1 MRQCRPSSQHETRE
15 GPLRNPAVLCVA
27 VVSVVSL
34 AACRDQAASPR
45 RSSDGQPKILATVN
59 GVPITEG
66 DVGQRA
72 RAGVSGEVA
81 GHAASSQ
88 NVLQTVVREELILQ
102 RSLQLGLDRDEAYRR
117 KLDDLEAQ
125 LRTFRR
131 QEMAARFRKHVQERA
146 AVTDAE
152 AREYYE
158 KNVMVIGTRF
168 HVLQIFYKGKLAEIT
183 RDREEIARGTPFEE
197 VASRRFAGLQA
208 NGKAPWDL
216 GELRWSQLPSAWRG
230 VVDHMEPGQVSEI
243 IKGEGDRLW
252 VIKLVNRALDP
263 AVSYEGERERIVELL
278 RQQKANELYASA
290 LAEATGKA
298 LVVYSN

>member
-1 MRQCRPSSQHETRE
+1 MRQCRPSSQRETRE

-27 VVSVVSL
+27 VVSLVSL
-34 AACRDQAASPR
+34 AACRDRAVSPR
-45 RSSDGQPKILATVN
+45 RASEGQPRILATVN

-72 RAGVSGEVA
+72 RVGVSGEVA
-81 GHAASSQ
+81 GHAGSSP

-158 KNVMVIGTRF
+158 KNAMVIGTRF

-183 RDREEIARGTPFEE
+183 RDRQDVAGGMAFEE
-197 VASRRFAGLQA
+197 VAARRFAGLQA
-208 NGKAPWDL
+208 ARKAPWDL

-230 VVDHMEPGQVSEI
+230 IIDRMEPGQVSEI
-243 IKGEGDRLW
+243 IKGEGERFW
-252 VIKLVNRALDP
+252 VIKLASRTLDP
-263 AVSYEGERERIVELL
+263 AVSFEGERERIVELL
-278 RQQKANELYASA
+278 RQQKAADLYASA